1 MPKFKP
7 SKNNEYSKVSKGFI
21 ARYNW
26 LRRTLLSGIRINC
39 TEIAGQMG
47 CTPKTAQRYINRLR
61 RDGYDII
68 FDASA
73 KAFLIVPGSKTPEP
87 SIGQSD
93 LYIILRQAYAW
104 AIKNHKDAPWLPA
117 AAKILKV
124 K

>member
-1 MPKFKP
+1 MKYKRNKP
-7 SKNNEYSKVSKGFI
+7 SEYSSASKGFI

-39 TEIAGQMG
+39 TEIAEHMG

-73 KAFLIVPGSKTPEP
+73 NAFLIVPGSKTPEP
-87 SIGQSD
+87 VIRQSD
-93 LYIILRQAYAW
+93 LYIVLRQAYAW
-104 AIKNHKDAPWLPA
+104 ARKNHKDAPWLPA
-117 AAKILKV
+117 VAKILKV

>member
-73 KAFLIVPGSKTPEP
+73 LFDCS
-87 SIGQSD
+87 GQQNT
-93 LYIILRQAYAW
+93 RAVHRAE
-104 AIKNHKDAPWLPA
+104 
-117 AAKILKV
+117 
-124 K
+124 